1 MYHRDIR
8 YYCKDRP
15 PLHYAIEFR
24 IDSLVSMLLP
34 HKDKIDDLVGGKSL
48 LHVAARCGALTTIK
62 QLISLGADVN
72 RSSGAEEK
80 CMTVLHFAAEGGH
93 AEALKLLI
101 KHGAMVD
108 SRSTSLSTPFYRAA
122 RSGSLEALKT
132 LYDAGADINAKTW
145 DHWTPLFESI
155 SHGRRRIASQLLQW
169 GADLTAVTLQG
180 ESTLMM
186 LRRNRNEQILTENPG
201 LSEFQREVMFVSEA
215 NILEE
220 IEAIRKLGNEEEI
233 KNGFDALVKGLAK
246 QYILVLPIDKDT
258 RPGTKRE
265 KDQRFPHDV
274 SPTSSFFPVPL
285 FRQALTSI

>member
-1 MYHRDIR
+1 
-8 YYCKDRP
+8 
-15 PLHYAIEFR
+15 
-24 IDSLVSMLLP
+24 MLLL

-48 LHVAARCGALTTIK
+48 LHVAARCRALTTIK

-186 LRRNRNEQILTENPG
+186 LRRNRNEQILTEN
-201 LSEFQREVMFVSEA
+201 
-215 NILEE
+215 
-220 IEAIRKLGNEEEI
+220 
-233 KNGFDALVKGLAK
+233 GFDALVKGLAK